1 MYFKSL
7 KATSTKQKSN
17 DVENFTVMD
26 WTLDP
31 ESEKPIVTPKI
42 SIFPLD
48 FFNAIYISYLKTETS
63 IQRSP
68 LLKIFNLILL
78 WRSKNAPYDISVTWL
93 VSCLYLIFTKYIF
106 FWNVVV

>member
-17 DVENFTVMD
+17 DVENFTIMD

-48 FFNAIYISYLKTETS
+48 LFNAIS
-63 IQRSP
+63 
-68 LLKIFNLILL
+68 LI
-78 WRSKNAPYDISVTWL
+78 
-93 VSCLYLIFTKYIF
+93 
-106 FWNVVV
+106 